1 MKKIIPFVILF
12 IYLFIS
18 PALSSQ
24 LNKIELNDG
33 SVIIGEITGL
43 SNGKYTVNSQEVGIL
58 QIDETKI
65 KQITPA
71 DASKDPGFKQT
82 QANDP
87 YSEKIETLRN
97 KLTSDP
103 ETMNMIN
110 SLQNDPQIK
119 DIINDPEIIKAI
131 KSGDTNSLMNNE
143 KLIRLQSNPVIQDI
157 KRKTEEE
164 KP

>member
-1 MKKIIPFVILF
+1 MKKITLFVILF
-12 IYLFIS
+12 VYFLIT

-33 SVIIGEITGL
+33 SVIIGEISGL
-43 SNGKYTVNSQEVGIL
+43 SNGEYTVNSKEVGIL

-82 QANDP
+82 QSNDL
-87 YSEKIETLRN
+87 YSGKIETIRN

>member
-1 MKKIIPFVILF
+1 MKKIIPFVVLF
-12 IYLFIS
+12 VYFFIA

-33 SVIIGEITGL
+33 STIIGEISGL
-43 SNGKYTVNSQEVGIL
+43 SNGKYTINSQEIGIL

-71 DASKDPGFKQT
+71 NAPKDPGFKQS
-82 QANDP
+82 QANNL
-87 YSEKIETLRN
+87 YSEKIETMKN
-97 KLTSDP
+97 KLMSDP
-103 ETMNMIN
+103 ETMGMIT

-119 DIINDPEIIKAI
+119 DIINDPEIINAV
-131 KSGDTNSLMNNE
+131 KSGDTTSLMNNA
-143 KLIRLQSNPVIQDI
+143 KLIRLQSNPIIQDI

-164 KP
+164 KL